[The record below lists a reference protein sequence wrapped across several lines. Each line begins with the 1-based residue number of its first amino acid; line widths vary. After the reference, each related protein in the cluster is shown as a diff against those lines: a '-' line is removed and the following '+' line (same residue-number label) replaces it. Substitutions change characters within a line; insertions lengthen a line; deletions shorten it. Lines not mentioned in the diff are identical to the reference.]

1 MASGDSGGD
10 HWSPEDEFR
19 LVQHWMWFSLNGSF
33 WPQGTEKDQ
42 RGFNGSLYDYR
53 TQELMPFGQTFVAFQ
68 NQGHTALIPLVRQ

>member
-1 MASGDSGGD
+1 
-10 HWSPEDEFR
+10 
-19 LVQHWMWFSLNGSF
+19 MWFSLNGSF